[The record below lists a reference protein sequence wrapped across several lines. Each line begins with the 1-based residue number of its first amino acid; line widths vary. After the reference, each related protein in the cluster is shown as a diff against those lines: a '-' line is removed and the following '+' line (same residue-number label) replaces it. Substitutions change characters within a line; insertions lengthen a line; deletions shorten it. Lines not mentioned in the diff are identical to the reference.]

1 MRLSDFDYSYPEE
14 LIAQRPLPKRDG
26 SRMMVVDRAAR
37 SWTHSRI
44 ADLPGLIEP
53 GDVVVVNDSRVVPAR
68 LFGKRRGGEDV
79 ELLVVEPSAQAS
91 GVWRCLLKRAKRVRP
106 GEKFFFGMQATA
118 TALGRDEPYLLVEFK
133 GKSLELAMEN
143 HGVPPLPPYIEREGY
158 EAYTD
163 EDRERYQTV
172 YARNSGSAAAPTA
185 GLHLSE
191 GLLGRIEARGAS
203 IASVT
208 LHVGTDTFTPVRA
221 ESLEGH
227 RMHGERVEIGERAAY
242 DIQRA
247 KAQGRRVIAIGT
259 TTTRALE
266 SAAVF
271 EVEGSEGFLAWGEGR
286 IHHGSWTTDLFIKPG
301 HEFKAVDAMLTN
313 FHLPKSTLL
322 MLVCAFAG
330 KEFMLECYGEA
341 IGERYRLFSYGDCMF
356 IL

>member
-1 MRLSDFDYSYPEE
+1 MRLADFDYAYPEE

-26 SRMMVVDRAAR
+26 SRMMVLDRAAR
-37 SWTHSRI
+37 SWTHSSI
-44 ADLPGLIEP
+44 ADLPGLVAP

-68 LFGKRRGGEDV
+68 LFGSRGGGDQV
-79 ELLVVEPSAQAS
+79 ELLVVEPSAK
-91 GVWRCLLKRAKRVRP
+91 GRGIWRCLLKRAKRIRP
-106 GEKFFFGMQATA
+106 GEKLFFGMQATA
-118 TALGRDEPYLLVEFK
+118 TALGRDDAYLLVEFK
-133 GKSLELAMEN
+133 GKSLERAMEH

-172 YARNSGSAAAPTA
+172 YARNAGSAAAPTA
-185 GLHLSE
+185 GLHLNE
-191 GLLGRIEARGAS
+191 GLLGKIEARGAS

-208 LHVGTDTFTPVRA
+208 LHVGIDTFTPVRS

-242 DIQRA
+242 DIQKA
-247 KAQGRRVIAIGT
+247 KVEGRRVIAIGT

-266 SAAVF
+266 SAAAF
-271 EVEGSEGFLAWGEGR
+271 EVEGSDGFLAWGDGR

-301 HEFKAVDAMLTN
+301 YRFKAVDAMLTN

-322 MLVCAFAG
+322 MLVSAFAG
-330 KEFMLECYGEA
+330 RELILKCYREA
-341 IGERYRLFSYGDCMF
+341 IRDRYRLFSYGDCMF
-356 IL
+356 II